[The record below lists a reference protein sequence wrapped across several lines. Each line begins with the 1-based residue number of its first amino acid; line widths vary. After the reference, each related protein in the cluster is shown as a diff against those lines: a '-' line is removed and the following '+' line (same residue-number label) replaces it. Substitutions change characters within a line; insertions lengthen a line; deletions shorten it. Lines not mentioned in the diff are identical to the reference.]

1 MNKAMV
7 PTAEEEEAIMAED
20 VLTDIETDKER
31 VGQRRKATPS
41 LLSLF
46 FALIIH
52 KSTCFPPGAKEPRG
66 GGHNGQRHRGR
77 HQD

>member
-41 LLSLF
+41 LLS
-46 FALIIH
+46 ALLCSH
-52 KSTCFPPGAKEPRG
+52 YS
-66 GGHNGQRHRGR
+66 
-77 HQD
+77 